1 MSIPPHFSLPV
12 DDINSADAASYVPVT
27 LFAPLNG
34 YNASFLRVTPQLLSS
49 SVVAERSL
57 RFRYVAPVGIVS
69 VSPMVIFTRG
79 GANMTIQA
87 DNIIEGGGLM
97 QCVWTQEGLGLPS
110 SNTVSTPAVLMFD
123 GMVGIGASSSVSPSS
138 TVFVSCLSPMLL
150 AGDVSLTLSTNG
162 YVETASSARLITVD
176 APILQS
182 LTPARSLVNTNV
194 TVVVRGQGIGQGMG
208 EFATHKAL
216 CRFTQ
221 GSTVVGVT
229 PAIIN
234 SSALVYC
241 PVPAAAAGSSI
252 GDYPTTQA
260 TAAGGM
266 GGISSQRGVQ
276 RIKVVGRV
284 PAREIQAIELSA
296 LPNQPTIQRVVTSVW
311 GVQNEIWEVKAAA
324 AVSVAN
330 RGVYT
335 LATAWTARSEVQR
348 VIIRPSA
355 YVQEMQYVALVA
367 IVTPIEEAYRA
378 QQDTGVVRVAVGYWN
393 TTVYWNATADQFQQ
407 VIQRCPLVRDVTVTR
422 THGTKLVPG
431 AWGNNIRIWVRWTLT
446 FGIAD
451 GNMPQVLLPTT
462 PMPNT
467 YLSHPLVY
475 HLPSITPSR
484 PAD

>member
-1 MSIPPHFSLPV
+1 MI
-12 DDINSADAASYVPVT
+12 

-34 YNASFLRVTPQLLSS
+34 YNSSFLRVTPQLLAS

-57 RFRYVAPVGIVS
+57 KYRYAAPVNIAS

-87 DNIIEGGGLM
+87 DNVDEGGGLM
-97 QCVWTQEGLGLPS
+97 QCVWTQDGSGSVS
-110 SNTVSTPAVLMFD
+110 SSTVTTPAVLMLED
-123 GMVGIGASSSVSPSS
+123 VVDLSSSSSKVSV
-138 TVFVSCLSPMLL
+138 TCHSPMLL
-150 AGDVSLTLSTNG
+150 AGDVTLTLSTNG
-162 YVETASSARLITVD
+162 YVETASSARLITID

-182 LTPARSLVNTNV
+182 LSPARALVNTNV
-194 TVVVRGQGIGQGMG
+194 TLVVRGQGIGQGLG
-208 EFATHKAL
+208 EFAAKKAL

-241 PVPAAAAGSSI
+241 AVPAAAASSS
-252 GDYPTTQA
+252 GYSDYPSQA
-260 TAAGGM
+260 TAPGGM
-266 GGISSQRGVQ
+266 SGISSQRGVQ
-276 RIKVVGRV
+276 RIKVVGRMPTKEV
-284 PAREIQAIELSA
+284 QAIELSA

-324 AVSVAN
+324 AISAAN
-330 RGVYT
+330 QGLYT
-335 LATAWTARSEVQR
+335 LATTWTPRSEVQR

-355 YVQEMQYVALVA
+355 YAQEVQHVALVA
-367 IVTPIEEAYRA
+367 IVTPLEEAYRA

-393 TTVYWNATADQFQQ
+393 TTVYWNATADQLRQ
-407 VIQRCPLVRDVTVTR
+407 VIRKCPLVRDVTVTR
-422 THGTKLVPG
+422 THGTTLVPG
-431 AWGNNIRIWVRWTLT
+431 AWGNNTRIWVRWTLT

-451 GNMPQVLLPTT
+451 GNMPQVLLPPVPVST
-462 PMPNT
+462 T

-475 HLPSITPSR
+475 PLSTLLTLRSLSHHLVDPS
-484 PAD
+484 D